1 MHEALKLLQ
10 ALAESYGIIEN
21 FFGPHD
27 AKHDAIPKQN
37 FYQYLIVIDFE
48 STCWEKSE
56 VKWHRP
62 EIIGSLFNT
71 PTKASFQHCFGSL
84 FQSSPQFWSV

>member
-1 MHEALKLLQ
+1 MDATLKFLEELAL
-10 ALAESYGIIEN
+10 SYGLIEEYYN
-21 FFGPHD
+21 PNSINKSKPND
-27 AKHDAIPKQN
+27 IPKQK

-62 EIIGSLFNT
+62 EIIGKT
-71 PTKASFQHCFGSL
+71 I
-84 FQSSPQFWSV
+84 